1 MESLSSFMDIIYGVS
16 LRGWGKTRCVGCQL
30 GRRGFEVSS
39 YYRVLA
45 CGSDFSFP
53 CSSIWKPKVPCK
65 VVFFVWTVALGNILT
80 IDNLQGE
87 KFLYWIGFV

>member
-1 MESLSSFMDIIYGVS
+1 MANLMKFSNGVLFWDLRAIMDWELESLSSFMDIIYEVS

-45 CGSDFSFP
+45 CVSD
-53 CSSIWKPKVPCK
+53 
-65 VVFFVWTVALGNILT
+65 
-80 IDNLQGE
+80 
-87 KFLYWIGFV
+87 